1 MAQVAKLPLETMN
14 KVLGVLGNLPYGQV
28 AELIQE
34 VRQATQVV
42 EEPDADGEEVNS
54 NLSVFGANNTFL
66 NCL

>member
-42 EEPDADGEEVNS
+42 EEPEAGDETPTPAADAE
-54 NLSVFGANNTFL
+54 
-66 NCL
+66 

>member
-34 VRQATQVV
+34 VRQSTQVV
-42 EEPDADGEEVNS
+42 EEPEADGETPVPAPDAE
-54 NLSVFGANNTFL
+54 
-66 NCL
+66 